1 MRTRFIKFKVGVT
14 TLNAEALEAG
24 EEEEQE
30 MSLRV
35 VMEVQFAKPED
46 KPVMTLDDFKVHC
59 KQYHNKH

>member
-1 MRTRFIKFKVGVT
+1 MT
-14 TLNAEALEAG
+14 TLNTEALEAG

-46 KPVMTLDDFKVHC
+46 KPVMTLDDFKVHF
-59 KQYHNKH
+59 KQ